1 MCRTNLWNLDERRG
15 SSLNNPIRT
24 LQYEDLKAI
33 QEHLKIPR
41 HLSQRRSQKVTDD
54 EQMRVFMQRQKNMEE
69 LWRQL
74 GIVKVTR
81 QGADDV

>member
-1 MCRTNLWNLDERRG
+1 MDD
-15 SSLNNPIRT
+15 PIRT

-33 QEHLKIPR
+33 QEPLKNRRRRPQ
-41 HLSQRRSQKVTDD
+41 HRSQKITDD

-74 GIVKVTR
+74 GIVKITR
-81 QGADDV
+81 KGAEDI